1 MTPEQIASLRAARE
15 RAMSPAQV
23 ALSRLSTRL
32 QEAGKISATK
42 AAEADMAHSRA
53 TEAEVSAKSPGRNY
67 TDRELEEMI
76 RGYGFYSGGVASSA
90 QLSAAKSAYQA
101 SSGRWPSASF
111 FKERLAQADR
121 EAAEMRAV
129 MAKKNAIE
137 GAQAAATAAA
147 EEKAI
152 RAEYEALAEVE
163 RRRWAEEDAAE
174 KKRLMELAIEREAKK
189 RVEEAEFEAAVQA
202 KMAAMRVTTQ

>member
-1 MTPEQIASLRAARE
+1 
-15 RAMSPAQV
+15 
-23 ALSRLSTRL
+23 
-32 QEAGKISATK
+32 
-42 AAEADMAHSRA
+42 
-53 TEAEVSAKSPGRNY
+53 
-67 TDRELEEMI
+67 
-76 RGYGFYSGGVASSA
+76 
-90 QLSAAKSAYQA
+90 
-101 SSGRWPSASF
+101 
-111 FKERLAQADR
+111 
-121 EAAEMRAV
+121 MRAV